1 MHPPCWKR
9 REKDVPRGELERQTN
24 VPARKSGATL
34 AQVPGAPVYL
44 TSIRTYL
51 ARLGEHIVEG
61 RGLLLWGPYR
71 SGKSSLAACVLR
83 EVYRH
88 RCPAFW
94 IEAFE
99 LVDLW
104 RAEGADDERRDEFRG
119 SPFVVVDD
127 IGTEG
132 SQEWRKEVLVQALR
146 FRLERAGA
154 TIVTTNLPLDGL
166 QQIYGAKFMA
176 LLQECLMPIHVEGVN
191 WNARTA

>member
-34 AQVPGAPVYL
+34 AQVPGTPVYL

-51 ARLGEHIVEG
+51 AGLREHILEG

-99 LVDLW
+99 LVDVY
-104 RAEGADDERRDEFRG
+104 RAEGIDDERRDEFRDC
-119 SPFVVVDD
+119 PFVVVDD

-132 SQEWRKEVLVQALR
+132 SQEWRKEVLSHALR

-154 TIVTTNLPLDGL
+154 TIVTTNMTLEEL
-166 QQIYGAKFMA
+166 QRHYGAKCMA
-176 LLQECLMPIHVEGVN
+176 LWQECLTPLHVEGVN
-191 WNARTA
+191 WNARTV